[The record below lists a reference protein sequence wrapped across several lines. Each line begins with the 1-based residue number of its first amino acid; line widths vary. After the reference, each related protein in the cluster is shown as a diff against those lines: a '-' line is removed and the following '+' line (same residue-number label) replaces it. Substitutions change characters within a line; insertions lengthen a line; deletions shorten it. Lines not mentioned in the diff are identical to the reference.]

1 MAGDQA
7 MERTDSAFRPEDCN
21 EGELAF
27 VEKTAVLDLNLWEG
41 DRVFL
46 KKMIEGNKR
55 ICLRLCYTG
64 NTLSDIKEL

>member
-1 MAGDQA
+1 MYLFSSTDYD
-7 MERTDSAFRPEDCN
+7 DSAFRPGDCN

-46 KKMIEGNKR
+46 KKMIEGYKR

-64 NTLSDIKEL
+64 STLSDIKEV